1 MVGVETGD
9 SPQSLMLERY
19 STNYDA
25 LIAPIASQ
33 LALITILMKTG
44 PGLLEIIHK
53 SVLLPTIKLGP

>member
-25 LIAPIASQ
+25 LIAPITSL
-33 LALITILMKTG
+33 LALITILMKTARTVG
-44 PGLLEIIHK
+44 YHSSIFRAEGFI
-53 SVLLPTIKLGP
+53 